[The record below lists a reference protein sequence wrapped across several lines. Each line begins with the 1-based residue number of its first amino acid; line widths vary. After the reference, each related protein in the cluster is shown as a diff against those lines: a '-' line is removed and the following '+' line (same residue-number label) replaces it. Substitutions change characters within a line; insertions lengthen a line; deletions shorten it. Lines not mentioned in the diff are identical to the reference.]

1 MDSHRGLV
9 GVGAVEHDGE
19 EVIAFEWASVEPR
32 VVRPRAL
39 TTPLSA
45 SWVTIVT
52 RVRIA
57 AAMLRLLLLS
67 VLAGAA
73 SALQKT
79 NVPAGWLKVVDGRL
93 TTSDCRDFY
102 FAGWWVPASHGC
114 CRLTRP
120 LPPLLTPPPIAHAA
134 SHCCSRLLSYLAQ
147 TGICG
152 RLWS

>member
-1 MDSHRGLV
+1 M
-9 GVGAVEHDGE
+9 GVG
-19 EVIAFEWASVEPR
+19 VEPR

-45 SWVTIVT
+45 SWATIVT
-52 RVRIA
+52 RVHITA
-57 AAMLRLLLLS
+57 PMLRLLLLS

-79 NVPAGWLKVVDGRL
+79 NVPSGFIKVVDGRL

-102 FAGWWVPASHGC
+102 FAGWWVPAATDC

-120 LPPLLTPPPIAHAA
+120 LPPLLAPPPPPHAA
-134 SHCCSRLLSYLAQ
+134 SHFFCTRLLSYLAQ